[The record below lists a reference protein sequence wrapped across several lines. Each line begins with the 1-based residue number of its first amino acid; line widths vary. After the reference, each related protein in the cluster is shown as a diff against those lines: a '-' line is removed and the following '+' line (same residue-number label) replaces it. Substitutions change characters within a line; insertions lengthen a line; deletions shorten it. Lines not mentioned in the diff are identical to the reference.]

1 MANTIIKDLE
11 IITLNENTRNCI
23 NGLINTEGKEKAIE
37 FFISISKMDEKQLL
51 AFIDLME
58 Y

>member
-1 MANTIIKDLE
+1 MTIKNLD

-23 NGLINTEGKEKAIE
+23 NDLINTEGKEKAIE
-37 FFISISKMDEKQLL
+37 FFTSISKMDEKQLL

-58 Y
+58 YRQ